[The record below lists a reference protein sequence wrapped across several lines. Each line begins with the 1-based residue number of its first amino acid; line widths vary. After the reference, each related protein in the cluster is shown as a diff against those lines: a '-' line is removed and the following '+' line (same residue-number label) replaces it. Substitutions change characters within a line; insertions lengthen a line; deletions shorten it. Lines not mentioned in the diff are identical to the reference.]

1 MASIQL
7 DGRQMGDWPSFHQ
20 ECREK
25 FGFPDFY
32 GRNLD
37 AWIDCLSGLRDEDG
51 MSSIVLGPDEV
62 LYIEVTN
69 TASLQSRAPHI
80 LAALED
86 CIEAVNE
93 RYADDGQTPAL
104 QLELR

>member
-20 ECREK
+20 ESREK

-32 GRNLD
+32 GCNMD
-37 AWIDCLSGLRDEDG
+37 AWIDCLSGLRDDDG
-51 MSSIVLGPDEV
+51 MSSIVLGSDEV
-62 LYIEVTN
+62 LQIKVIHST
-69 TASLQSRAPHI
+69 SLQSRAPHI

-86 CIEAVNE
+86 CIAAVNE
-93 RYADDGQTPAL
+93 RYTDDGQSPAL